1 MENSEVHDSAK
12 ASATDNIAQQKQD
25 IETKPSQELATEI
38 NETSQDTPM
47 ENANDTAVADVPA
60 SPPLTHA
67 LEALLGGLDPPP
79 PVVEDIPAPSQNFSG
94 TGPVPAQE
102 TAAKN
107 EPTVQQND
115 AVPSTQETELISPK
129 SNVLPDVQNTN
140 LVAAEQTA
148 TPQNVSASE
157 DIKIDNAQIPGPEQ
171 ESASATAHPAI
182 PGLFLGNSAAQPVPL
197 PAQSEVRPDGPGN
210 AVSRGDIQ
218 MGNIAPEDDTPM
230 GENAEEEEHP
240 EWEID
245 SSPIESSSD
254 DSSSDDSSDDDSE
267 DGDNA
272 YKLLSPEEQARI
284 LMEGD
289 GGSDDEGGGKA
300 KGPGTQLRTKNEVPD
315 VIVPKPDVTIT
326 ADMPITEVGNVEHI
340 VENVLVIKAKTSGEN
355 RALESGSVLCLEDR
369 SVIGVVA
376 EILGPVQKP
385 LYSVMFTNAGEI
397 AEAGL
402 SLGTKVFYSEKH
414 STFVFTQA
422 LKAYKGSD
430 ASNLHD
436 EEVGDEEMEFSDDEA
451 EAEHKRRV
459 KQKRMER
466 RGGKMQN
473 GGSGRGGHPLQQQH
487 TPHDSSRPM
496 NYDDN
501 EEDGPYRPLARPAG
515 FENAVGHGE
524 APQEGPYTGN
534 YERTNRD
541 QFRGRGRGGDR
552 GRGDRGRGRG
562 RGDRGRGR
570 GGYEDRR
577 GSGHSLPPRPQSY
590 SQPPSAY
597 PPGQYQ
603 QPAQGREFS
612 QAPPAPPAVPN
623 FFMPPAAY
631 SPQQPQMAW
640 PQFPPQFQQ
649 PFSNAQN
656 PWQPP
661 PGTSPYGA
669 PAPGGAFIN
678 PAFLP
683 GQWNNQNSQN
693 GGAGGK

>member
-12 ASATDNIAQQKQD
+12 ALVTDNIALQKQD
-25 IETKPSQELATEI
+25 TDTNNHDLPTEI
-38 NETSQDTPM
+38 NATSQDTLM
-47 ENANDTAVADVPA
+47 ENAVDTAVADVPA

-67 LEALLGGLDPPP
+67 LEALLGGLDPPAP
-79 PVVEDIPAPSQNFSG
+79 AAED
-94 TGPVPAQE
+94 VPATSQDLSATETILAQE
-102 TAAKN
+102 NTAQDG
-107 EPTVQQND
+107 PTVEQN
-115 AVPSTQETELISPK
+115 AVPANQEPGTISAGP
-129 SNVLPDVQNTN
+129 NVLPVQNTN
-140 LVAAEQTA
+140 PLAAEQTP
-148 TPQNVSASE
+148 TSQNVSTSE
-157 DIKIDNAQIPGPEQ
+157 DIKIDDVPISKPEI
-171 ESASATAHPAI
+171 ESASAPAHPAI
-182 PGLFLGNSAAQPVPL
+182 PGLFLGNGVAQPVPA
-197 PAQSEVRPDGPGN
+197 PAQHEAKPDGPAN
-210 AVSRGDIQ
+210 AAIPGEDVQ
-218 MGNIAPEDDTPM
+218 MGNSAAGEDTPM
-230 GENAEEEEHP
+230 VENADLEEEHP
-240 EWEID
+240 EWEVD

-254 DSSSDDSSDDDSE
+254 DSSSDDSSDEESD

-315 VIVPKPDVTIT
+315 VIVPKPDVVIT
-326 ADMPITEVGNVEHI
+326 ADMPIMEVGNVEHI

-402 SLGTKVFYSEKH
+402 SLGAKVFYSEKH

-459 KQKRMER
+459 KQKRIER

-473 GGSGRGGHPLQQQH
+473 GGSGRGHPLQQQH
-487 TPHDSSRPM
+487 TPHDSTRPIS
-496 NYDDN
+496 YDDT

-524 APQEGPYTGN
+524 APQEDAYTGN
-534 YERTNRD
+534 YERPNRE

-590 SQPPSAY
+590 SQSPSAY
-597 PPGQYQ
+597 PPAPYQ
-603 QPAQGREFS
+603 QPAQGRDFS
-612 QAPPAPPAVPN
+612 QASPTPPAVPN

-649 PFSNAQN
+649 PFQNAQN

-661 PGTSPYGA
+661 PGAPPQGP

-678 PAFLP
+678 PAFFP
-683 GQWNNQNSQN
+683 GQWNNQNGQN